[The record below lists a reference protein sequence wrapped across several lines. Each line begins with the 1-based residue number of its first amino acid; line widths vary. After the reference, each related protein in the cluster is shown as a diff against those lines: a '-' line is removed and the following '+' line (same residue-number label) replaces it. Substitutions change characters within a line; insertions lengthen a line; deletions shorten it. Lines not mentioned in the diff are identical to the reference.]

1 MIATKNQEKTSSDVR
16 SFTLAE
22 VATGIKHGV
31 STIPCNDTNEH
42 TLARLSFLLTIKENI
57 VL

>member
-1 MIATKNQEKTSSDVR
+1 MEKTSSDVR

-22 VATGIKHGV
+22 VATGIKQGV

-57 VL
+57 ML